1 MAKYLALVNS
11 KTIYEYTRAD
21 LLLVNIAEH
30 PTDEIRLWKQTGTL
44 VISYE
49 PITKAELE
57 ADSKAYHDKWKEA
70 IKELEI

>member
-1 MAKYLALVNS
+1 M
-11 KTIYEYTRAD
+11 
-21 LLLVNIAEH
+21 LLVNIAEH